1 MDPVTGLVTAGIG
14 AGIAGV
20 SQLVGMYMNAGE
32 ADKARAAIQDAV
44 DKYGPEAYGIIER
57 ELGGPSALEGLNAET
72 IAPKAAAAQRNAL
85 ARLQQVTEKGY
96 TPEEE
101 AAIRQIQS
109 ETAATAASQRAAT
122 QEAFAR
128 RGISGGGAERVA
140 SFQAASQAA
149 NRAGQQGLDVAA
161 QAQRRAFQ
169 AMQAQGNLGTSV
181 RGQAYGEAER
191 RAQANEE
198 RARLRGQMGA
208 NVAMNKA
215 NMATGNAGTMY
226 DLATQPGKQTAA
238 IGTTFGKPFITAG
251 TDIWSREQKKK
262 AGTTGEVP

>member
-1 MDPVTGLVTAGIG
+1 MAIPLIVAG
-14 AGIAGV
+14 AAIAGTA
-20 SQLVGMYMNAGE
+20 QLVGALMNAGK
-32 ADKARAAIQDAV
+32 ADEARAVIEKAV
-44 DKYGPEAYGIIER
+44 ADYGPEAYGIIER

-72 IAPKAAAAQRNAL
+72 IAPEAAAAQRNAL
-85 ARLQQVTEKGY
+85 ARLQQVTEQGY

-140 SFQAASQAA
+140 AFQAASQAA

-169 AMQAQGNLGTSV
+169 AMQAQGNLGTNV
-181 RGQAYGEAER
+181 RQQAYGEAER

-198 RARLRGQMGA
+198 RARLRGQAGL
-208 NVAMNKA
+208 NVASQKA
-215 NMATGNAGTMY
+215 GMKTGTAGQLY

-238 IGTTFGKPFITAG
+238 IGTTFGTPLMGAG
-251 TDIWSREQKKK
+251 YDMWSREQKKK

>member
-1 MDPVTGLVTAGIG
+1 MPVILAILGTALVSSIVAQGMNDADTA
-14 AGIAGV
+14 
-20 SQLVGMYMNAGE
+20 
-32 ADKARAAIQDAV
+32 AALRDAV
-44 DKYGPEAYGIIER
+44 AKYKPEALAQVEE
-57 ELGGPSALEGLNAET
+57 ELRRPMAVSALRAET
-72 IAPKAAAAQRNAL
+72 EAPEAVAAQRNAL
-85 ARLQQVTEKGY
+85 RQLQQVSEKGY

-140 SFQAASQAA
+140 AFQAASQAA

-191 RAQANEE
+191 RAQALDEKN
-198 RARLRGQMGA
+198 RLAGQRKGQIIDQ
-208 NVAMNKA
+208 
-215 NMATGNAGTMY
+215 GYGY
-226 DLATQPGKQTAA
+226 
-238 IGTTFGKPFITAG
+238 
-251 TDIWSREQKKK
+251 
-262 AGTTGEVP
+262 TTGTEKDVNELENRKWRQGGEAVTGVAKGVIKGGM

>member
-1 MDPVTGLVTAGIG
+1 MEPITLTIL
-14 AGIAGV
+14 GV
-20 SQLVGMYMNAGE
+20 ALVGSIIAQGMND
-32 ADKARAAIQDAV
+32 ADTAAALRDAV
-44 DKYGPEAYGIIER
+44 AKYKPEALAQVEE
-57 ELGGPSALEGLNAET
+57 ELRRPLAISALRAET
-72 IAPKAAAAQRNAL
+72 EAPEAVAAQRNAL
-85 ARLQQVTEKGY
+85 RQLQQVSEKGY

-140 SFQAASQAA
+140 AFQAASQAA

-191 RAQANEE
+191 RAQAADE
-198 RARLRGQMGA
+198 ARRIKGQA
-208 NVAMNKA
+208 QLNVASQKA
-215 NMATGNAGTMY
+215 GMKTGTAGQLY

-238 IGTTFGKPFITAG
+238 IGTSLGTPFIAAG
-251 TDIWSREQKKK
+251 TDIWSKERK
-262 AGTTGEVP
+262 